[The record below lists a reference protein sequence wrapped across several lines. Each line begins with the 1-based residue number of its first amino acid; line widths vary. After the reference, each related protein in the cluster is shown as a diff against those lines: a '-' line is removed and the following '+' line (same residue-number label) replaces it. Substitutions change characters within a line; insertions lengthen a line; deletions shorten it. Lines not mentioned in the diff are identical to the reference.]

1 MSNWSLPGYR
11 ELAQL
16 GTGGFGRVV
25 LAKHESSG
33 LVVAI
38 KYLIEGGDRAQ
49 FRHEAAILSRVVSPH
64 VARLYEFVEEP
75 RGAAIVMEAVPGV
88 ALKAIVDEH
97 GALPPESALAIM
109 KGSLLGLAAAHA
121 AGTVHRDYK
130 PGNVLVQPNHQSKL
144 VDFGIAL
151 LAGHASQSGT
161 PAYMAPEQWQGG
173 PATPATDVYAA
184 TCVFFLC
191 VTGER
196 PFPGNDVEQLQTMH
210 VTGRVPVELAPEPVR
225 GLIAR
230 GMAKDVTQRPA
241 GAAAFVAELE
251 SAAVAGYGKDWEAK
265 GWQRLAGVAGA
276 LLALSPMAWIVSA
289 TGVLT
294 PGIAGGAAAG
304 GAAGGSLGGSAGAV
318 AAGKSAAGAVAA
330 KVAAAVIGIA
340 VAAGG
345 TVIAVDTIGDDPPA
359 AAEQAP
365 FTVDT
370 VVEQA
375 SYEVDIDVTAEL
387 VQVSNHEDPSVEESI
402 DEALRRPVDE
412 EITYLRESV
421 AEIREMIDGQP
432 QADDPV
438 TITVD
443 AEILLQNREFV
454 SVRYDVQPTLNGLSD
469 SSWQTYETVTVD
481 LRNGG
486 VLTPSAMFQPE
497 VLTPEGMDELA
508 LQLIRNSDGPLC
520 PDPSGASELDFGVE
534 NLSEEIAVAFTDT
547 EAEFTVDL
555 PGLGHTTAC
564 GIQTVSVPYEDL
576 GDVLYPEV
584 IDRLTAG

>member
-25 LAKHESSG
+25 LAKHESTG

-38 KYLIEGGDRAQ
+38 KYLFEGGDRAQ

-64 VARLYEFVEEP
+64 VAKLYEFVEEP

-88 ALKAIVDEH
+88 SLKAIMDEH
-97 GALPPESALAIM
+97 GALPPEAALAIM

-161 PAYMAPEQWQGG
+161 PAYMAPEQWLGG
-173 PATPATDVYAA
+173 PATPGTDVYAA

-196 PFPGNDVEQLQTMH
+196 PFPGNDTEQLRDLH
-210 VTGRVPVELAPEPVR
+210 VNGRVPVELAPEPVR

-251 SAAVAGYGKDWEAK
+251 SAAVAGYGKDWESK
-265 GWQRLAGVAGA
+265 GWQRLAGFAGA

-294 PGIAGGAAAG
+294 PGVAGGAAAG
-304 GAAGGSLGGSAGAV
+304 GALSGSAGAV
-318 AAGKSAAGAVAA
+318 AATKSAAGAVAA

-359 AAEQAP
+359 AAEQGP

-387 VQVSNHEDPSVEESI
+387 VQVSNHEDPAVEADI
-402 DEALRRPVDE
+402 DEELRRPVDE

-421 AEIREMIDGQP
+421 AEIRDMIDGQP

-438 TITVD
+438 TIEVD
-443 AEILLQNREFV
+443 AEILLRNREFV

-469 SSWQTYETVTVD
+469 SSWQSYKTVTVD
-481 LRNGG
+481 LRDGA
-486 VLTPSAMFQPE
+486 VLTPSAMFRPE
-497 VLTPEGMDELA
+497 ALTPEGMAELA
-508 LQLIRNSDGPLC
+508 LLLIRNSDGPLC
-520 PDPSGASELDFGVE
+520 PDPTGATELDLAVE
-534 NLSEEIAVAFTDT
+534 NLGEELAVAFTGT
-547 EAEFTVDL
+547 EAEFTINL
-555 PGLGHTTAC
+555 PRLGHTSAC

-576 GDVLYPEV
+576 GDELNPEV
-584 IDRLTAG
+584 IERLTAG

>member
-11 ELAQL
+11 ELTQL

-38 KYLIEGGDRAQ
+38 KYLFDGGDRAQ

-88 ALKAIVDEH
+88 ALKAIIDEH

-161 PAYMAPEQWQGG
+161 PAYMAPEQWHGG

-196 PFPGNDVEQLQTMH
+196 PFPGNDAEQLRDMH
-210 VTGRVPVELAPEPVR
+210 VSGRVPVELAPEPVR

-230 GMAKDVTQRPA
+230 GMAKDVTQRPG

-251 SAAVAGYGKDWEAK
+251 TAAVAGYGKDWEAK
-265 GWQRLAGVAGA
+265 GWQRLAGFAGA

-294 PGIAGGAAAG
+294 PGVAGGVAAG
-304 GAAGGSLGGSAGAV
+304 GAAGGALGGSAGAV

-330 KVAAAVIGIA
+330 KIAAAVIGIA

-345 TVIAVDTIGDDPPA
+345 TVIAVETIGDDPPA
-359 AAEQAP
+359 AAQP
-365 FTVDT
+365 FAVDT

-375 SYEVDIDVTAEL
+375 SYEVDIDATVEL
-387 VQVSNHEDPSVEESI
+387 VQVSNHEDPAVEEAL
-402 DEALRRPVDE
+402 DEELRRPVDE

-421 AEIREMIDGQP
+421 ADLRTMIAGQP

-438 TITVD
+438 TIEVD

-454 SVRYDVQPTLNGLSD
+454 SVRYDVQPMLNGLSD
-469 SSWQTYETVTVD
+469 SSWQTVKTVTVD

-486 VLTPSAMFQPE
+486 VLTPGAMYQPD
-497 VLTPEGMDELA
+497 VLTPEGLDELA
-508 LQLIRNSDGPLC
+508 LLLIRNSDGPLC
-520 PDPSGASELDFGVE
+520 PDPTGASELDLAPE
-534 NLSEEIAVAFTDT
+534 NLSQEVAVAFTDT
-547 EAEFTVDL
+547 EAEFTIDL
-555 PGLGHTTAC
+555 AGLGHITAC

-576 GDVLYPEV
+576 DDVLYPEV

>member
-11 ELAQL
+11 ELTQL

-25 LAKHESSG
+25 LAKHETSG

-38 KYLIEGGDRAQ
+38 KYLFEGGDRAQ

-64 VARLYEFVEEP
+64 VAKLYEFVEEP

-88 ALKAIVDEH
+88 ALKAIIDEH
-97 GALPPESALAIM
+97 GALPTESALAIM

-161 PAYMAPEQWQGG
+161 PAYMAPEQWHGG

-294 PGIAGGAAAG
+294 PGIVGGAAAG
-304 GAAGGSLGGSAGAV
+304 AGGALGGSAGAV
-318 AAGKSAAGAVAA
+318 AASKSAAGAVAA

-345 TVIAVDTIGDDPPA
+345 AVIAVEATGEEPPA
-359 AAEQAP
+359 AAQP
-365 FTVDT
+365 FSVDT
-370 VVEQA
+370 VVEEA
-375 SYEVDIDVTAEL
+375 SYEVDIDVRTEL
-387 VQVSNHEDPSVEESI
+387 VQVSNHEDPAVEESL
-402 DEALRRPVDE
+402 DEELRRPVDE
-412 EITYLRESV
+412 RITYVRESV
-421 AEIREMIDGQP
+421 AEIRDMIDGQP

-454 SVRYDVQPTLNGLSD
+454 SVRYDVQPAMGGLSD
-469 SSWQTYETVTVD
+469 SSWQSYETVTVD

-497 VLTPEGMDELA
+497 VLTPAGMDELE
-508 LQLIRNSDGPLC
+508 LQLISSSEEPLC
-520 PDPSGASELDFGVE
+520 PDPDTGQTHLTIEVASLNEGVD
-534 NLSEEIAVAFTDT
+534 VAFTPT
-547 EAEFTVDL
+547 EAEFAVDL
-555 PGLGHTTAC
+555 REVGAFAFC
-564 GIQTVSVPYEDL
+564 GIKTVSVSYEELDE
-576 GDVLYPEV
+576 VLYPEV

>member
-11 ELAQL
+11 ELTQL

-25 LAKHESSG
+25 LARHESSG

-38 KYLIEGGDRAQ
+38 KYLFEGGDRAQ
-49 FRHEAAILSRVVSPH
+49 FRHEANILSRVVSPH

-88 ALKAIVDEH
+88 SLKAIVDEH
-97 GALPPESALAIM
+97 GALPPEAALAIM
-109 KGSLLGLAAAHA
+109 KGSLLGLAAAHS

-161 PAYMAPEQWQGG
+161 PAYMAPEQWHGG

-196 PFPGNDVEQLQTMH
+196 PFPGNDIEQLQTMH

-230 GMAKDVTQRPA
+230 GMAKDATQRPA

-251 SAAVAGYGKDWEAK
+251 SAAVAGYGKDWESK
-265 GWQRLAGVAGA
+265 GWQRLAGFAGA

-289 TGVLT
+289 TGVLA
-294 PGIAGGAAAG
+294 PGAGVAAG
-304 GAAGGSLGGSAGAV
+304 GAAGGALGGSAGAV
-318 AAGKSAAGAVAA
+318 AASKSAAGAVAA

-345 TVIAVDTIGDDPPA
+345 TVIAVDTIGDDPPPA
-359 AAEQAP
+359 AAEQTA

-370 VVEQA
+370 VVEEA
-375 SYEVDIDVTAEL
+375 SYEVDIDTRVEL
-387 VQVSNHEDPSVEESI
+387 VQVSNHEDPAVEETL
-402 DEALRRPVDE
+402 DAELRRPVDE

-438 TITVD
+438 TIDVE
-443 AEILLQNREFV
+443 AEILLRNREFV

-469 SSWQTYETVTVD
+469 SSWQTFKTVTVD

-486 VLTPSAMFQPE
+486 VLTPSALYQPD
-497 VLTPEGMDELA
+497 VLTPAGLDDLA
-508 LQLIRNSDGPLC
+508 LLLIRNSDGPLC
-520 PDPSGASELDFGVE
+520 PDPTGATELELGAE
-534 NLSEEIAVAFTDT
+534 NLSQEVAVAFTDS
-547 EAEFTVDL
+547 EAEFTIDL
-555 PGLGHTTAC
+555 PSLGHTSAC

-576 GDVLYPEV
+576 GEVLYPEV